1 MTIYVHLL
9 TFILQGPDTLFL
21 ILILIR
27 IQIRIVE
34 MMGTMLM
41 AFNLLHSQILHG
53 AQDLPASPGAQVA
66 ADSLQ

>member
-9 TFILQGPDTLFL
+9 TFILQGPDTLF
-21 ILILIR
+21 LILIR